1 VRRSRRRALG
11 VAAFAAVIVAAAL
24 AWSDRRGSSTDLGAA
39 LERVVDSGAP
49 GALVVVREGNDV
61 ESATRGT
68 AGAGTPMVEDLRF
81 RVGSVTKTFVAVL
94 VLSLVEDGLLR
105 LDDPVERWLPGVVP
119 GGDAI
124 TVRRLLDHT
133 SGLPDYVE
141 SSRIEGDRNRR
152 WQPTELVELALAG
165 GGTPH
170 ADGRFA
176 YASTNYVL
184 LGLIAE
190 AATGQPL
197 DRLLSTRLFEP
208 LGLSQTS
215 FEPGVVRGTHVHGHR
230 APSHQGVVT
239 GQPVD
244 IGDEPAWW
252 TWAAGGVVST
262 AEDVQRFFA
271 ALLRGELLST
281 RSMREMETLVPA
293 GRQRYGLGLA
303 VFPTPCGPAWG
314 HTGNVQGTVAVAW
327 NARDATRQVV
337 LIVNSY
343 PLSAELE
350 EAVRDL
356 QLAAFCG
363 G

>member
-1 VRRSRRRALG
+1 MAVL
-11 VAAFAAVIVAAAL
+11 VAAFVVAAAIVMFAQRDDQSGDL
-24 AWSDRRGSSTDLGAA
+24 AAA
-39 LERVVDSGAP
+39 LERVVDAGAP
-49 GALVVVREGNDV
+49 GAFVVVREGDDV
-61 ESATRGT
+61 RSEARGT
-68 AGAGTPMVEDLRF
+68 AGAGAAMAPDMRF
-81 RVGSVTKTFVAVL
+81 RVGSVTKTFVAAL
-94 VLSLVEDGLLR
+94 VLSLIENGSLR

-119 GGDAI
+119 RGDAI
-124 TVRRLLDHT
+124 AVRDLLAHT

-141 SSRIEGDRNRR
+141 GSRIDGDRHRR
-152 WQPTELVELALAG
+152 WRPKELVELALAG
-165 GGTPH
+165 SDTPR

-184 LGLIAE
+184 LGMVAE

-197 DRLLSTRLFEP
+197 GRLLSTRLFEP

-215 FEPGVVRGTHVHGHR
+215 FEPGVVRGSHVHGHR

-239 GQPVD
+239 GQAVD

-262 AEDVQRFFA
+262 AGDVQRFFA
-271 ALLRGELLST
+271 ALLRGDLLSP
-281 RSMREMETLVPA
+281 RLMREMETLVPA

-327 NARDATRQVV
+327 NARDAARQVV
-337 LIVNSY
+337 LVVNSY

-363 G
+363 A